1 MAYFSNPRTEEE
13 LKEQFRQLL
22 IKNDYRNPK
31 NERLIKEIRKE
42 YDERLLQIKRANG
55 YQTFGDKANNLVKN
69 TSRAI
74 QNYSDKV
81 EQEHLQE
88 KQRIQQL
95 KNKRYTKQEYAN
107 LLIEEKKC
115 IEIIIQ
121 KAVKNETNI
130 YKALKGKA
138 NLGDY
143 VVLYNFFM
151 TYGMAS
157 QDESVIRRIRG
168 IREELEYA
176 TEHLA
181 QSKKEYDNLLTEI
194 ERLMGKYVSEC
205 IVKYEN
211 MYLDPITLQ
220 ELDRAYKVSKHNP
233 KTWSSALHLLFT
245 VPAYILLV
253 LSVLLALT
261 VERGVFWLS
270 LLCVIWLV
278 IMETWNVLVVKPH
291 EKKKNRVRTHS
302 QAMQEESFATGLA
315 HLLSA
320 LFR

>member
-1 MAYFSNPRTEEE
+1 MAYFSNPHTEEE

-81 EQEHLQE
+81 EQERIREQ
-88 KQRIQQL
+88 QRVQQL
-95 KNKRYTKQEYAN
+95 RNKRYTKQEYTN
-107 LLIEEKKC
+107 LLVEEKKC
-115 IEIIIQ
+115 IDIIVQ
-121 KAVKNETNI
+121 KAVRNETNI
-130 YKALKGKA
+130 YKAIKA
-138 NLGDY
+138 KSKLGDY
-143 VVLYNFFM
+143 VVLYNYFM

-157 QDESVIRRIRG
+157 QDENVIRRIRG
-168 IREELEYA
+168 LREELEYA

-181 QSKKEYDNLLTEI
+181 QSKKHYDNLLIEI
-194 ERLMGKYVSEC
+194 ETLMGKYVNEC
-205 IVKYEN
+205 IIKYED
-211 MYLDPITLQ
+211 MYLDPISIQNT
-220 ELDRAYKVSKHNP
+220 DSMYKVSKHTP
-233 KTWSSALHLLFT
+233 KTWSSTLHLVFT

-253 LSVLLALT
+253 LSVLIGLT
-261 VERGVFWLS
+261 IDEAGFVLS
-270 LLCVIWLV
+270 ILCVVWLV
-278 IMETWNVLVVKPH
+278 IMEAWYLLVVKPH
-291 EKKKNRVRTHS
+291 EKKKNRVRTRS

-315 HLLSA
+315 HLISA